1 MNNSKTTR
9 KVSYFT
15 RFLWFVAGADVEMLS
30 LCPLDYKKYEAIGM
44 TILMTSLVGFAA
56 GSSAAWYFTEDA
68 LWTLVFGLFWSL
80 LIFSIDRSLV
90 VTLKKDPYKKSY
102 YVLPLVFRGF
112 LAILV
117 AGIMSIPLELLV
129 FNGFIQNDIEN
140 YKSDLLKQ
148 QHKDSFDAQQSAE
161 YHSKSK
167 SLNQLLKMESC
178 KKDDIEMLI
187 NNKRSE
193 RQREV
198 NMLNHPNTTTYNNAK
213 ANANGLQRQLNELYS
228 LPNSDYR
235 RNRIPGLRSQIS
247 HQRSVMA
254 SERNAWNSKVNARIL
269 ELDNEIAQ
277 LSDALRVVK
286 EKIAKTDREKQ
297 RVDSTS
303 VSYQTRAEE
312 SLNKTDERFRNGN
325 NFTLYYA
332 VLAHA
337 IYKTHKVTHER
348 MGTDGKTYTYE
359 TEEFV
364 NKDFMFLLWFIR
376 AMFFVIELLPSIVKV
391 VSKAGQYELRVY
403 HQEEELKKYLH
414 SQEYQD
420 YCYKMLHGDNQLEM
434 DLQAQRH
441 DAEKK
446 VQHDIIQAI
455 MNAEESVAKES
466 IDNWERLE
474 KGKMLVGN
482 SVLLV
487 YFKKTNGIY
496 K

>member
-1 MNNSKTTR
+1 MSNSNTTR
-9 KVSYFT
+9 EVSCFT
-15 RFLWFVAGADVEMLS
+15 RFLWFVAGVDIEMLS

-117 AGIMSIPLELLV
+117 AGITSIPLELLV

-148 QHKDSFDAQQSAE
+148 QHQDSFDAQQAAE
-161 YHSKSK
+161 YDSKSK
-167 SLNQLLKMESC
+167 SLDQLLKSESN
-178 KKDDIEMLI
+178 KKDDIITAI
-187 NNKRSE
+187 NDKRSE
-193 RQREV
+193 RQREA
-198 NMLNHPNTTTYNNAK
+198 NMLNHPNTTTYNNAQ
-213 ANANGLQRQLNELYS
+213 ASANGLQRQLNELYS
-228 LPNSDYR
+228 LSNSDYR

-254 SERNAWNSKVNARIL
+254 SERNAWNTKVNARIS

-277 LSDALRVVK
+277 LSDALRVAK
-286 EKIAKTDREKQ
+286 ENIARTDREKQ

-303 VSYQTRAEE
+303 VSYQARAEE

-455 MNAEESVAKES
+455 INAEESVAKDS
-466 IDNWERLE
+466 IDNWEKLE
-474 KGKMLVGN
+474 KGKMLVRN
-482 SVLLV
+482 SVL
-487 YFKKTNGIY
+487 
-496 K
+496 

>member
-1 MNNSKTTR
+1 MSNSNTTR
-9 KVSYFT
+9 EVSYFT
-15 RFLWFVAGADVEMLS
+15 RFLWFVAGADIEMLS

-148 QHKDSFDAQQSAE
+148 QHQDSFDAQQAAE
-161 YHSKSK
+161 YDSKSK
-167 SLNQLLKMESC
+167 SLDQLLKSESN
-178 KKDDIEMLI
+178 KKDDIITAI
-187 NNKRSE
+187 NDKRSE

-198 NMLNHPNTTTYNNAK
+198 NMLNHPNTTTYNNAQGS
-213 ANANGLQRQLNELYS
+213 ANGLQRQLNELYS

-254 SERNAWNSKVNARIL
+254 SERNAWNTKVNARIS

-277 LSDALRVVK
+277 LSDALRVAK
-286 EKIAKTDREKQ
+286 ENIARTDREKQ

-303 VSYQTRAEE
+303 VSYQARAEE

-455 MNAEESVAKES
+455 INAEESVAKDS

-474 KGKMLVGN
+474 KGRMLVRN
-482 SVLLV
+482 SVL
-487 YFKKTNGIY
+487 
-496 K
+496 

>member
-1 MNNSKTTR
+1 MSNSKTTR

-148 QHKDSFDAQQSAE
+148 QHQDSFDAQQAAE
-161 YHSKSK
+161 YDSKSK
-167 SLNQLLKMESC
+167 SLDQLLKSESN
-178 KKDDIEMLI
+178 KKDDIITAI
-187 NNKRSE
+187 NDKRSE
-193 RQREV
+193 RQREA
-198 NMLNHPNTTTYNNAK
+198 NMLNHPNTTTYNNAQTS
-213 ANANGLQRQLNELYS
+213 ANGLQRQLNELYS
-228 LPNSDYR
+228 LSNSDYR

-254 SERNAWNSKVNARIL
+254 SERNAWNSKVNARIS

-277 LSDALRVVK
+277 LSDALRVAK
-286 EKIAKTDREKQ
+286 ENIARTDREKQ

-303 VSYQTRAEE
+303 VSYQARAEE

-446 VQHDIIQAI
+446 VQYDIIQAI
-455 MNAEESVAKES
+455 INAEESVAKDS
-466 IDNWERLE
+466 IDNWEKIE
-474 KGKMLVGN
+474 KGKMLARN
-482 SVLLV
+482 SVL
-487 YFKKTNGIY
+487 
-496 K
+496 

>member
-1 MNNSKTTR
+1 
-9 KVSYFT
+9 
-15 RFLWFVAGADVEMLS
+15 
-30 LCPLDYKKYEAIGM
+30 M

-254 SERNAWNSKVNARIL
+254 SERNAWNTKVNARIL

-303 VSYQTRAEE
+303 VSYQARAEE

-482 SVLLV
+482 SVL
-487 YFKKTNGIY
+487 
-496 K
+496 

>member
-1 MNNSKTTR
+1 MSISKTTR
-9 KVSYFT
+9 EVSYLT
-15 RFLWFVAGADVEMLS
+15 RFLWFIAGADIEMLS

-213 ANANGLQRQLNELYS
+213 ANTNGLQRQLNELYS

-254 SERNAWNSKVNARIL
+254 SERNAWNSKVNARIS

-277 LSDALRVVK
+277 LSDALRVAK
-286 EKIAKTDREKQ
+286 ENIARTDREKQ

-303 VSYQTRAEE
+303 VSYQARAEE

-446 VQHDIIQAI
+446 VQYDIIQAI
-455 MNAEESVAKES
+455 INAEESVAKDS
-466 IDNWERLE
+466 IDNWEKLE

-482 SVLLV
+482 SVL
-487 YFKKTNGIY
+487 
-496 K
+496 

>member
-1 MNNSKTTR
+1 MSNSKTTR

-148 QHKDSFDAQQSAE
+148 QHQDSFDAQQAAE
-161 YHSKSK
+161 YDSKSK
-167 SLNQLLKMESC
+167 SLDQLLKSESN
-178 KKDDIEMLI
+178 KKDDIITAI
-187 NNKRSE
+187 NDKRSE
-193 RQREV
+193 RQREA
-198 NMLNHPNTTTYNNAK
+198 NMLNHPNTTTYNNAQ
-213 ANANGLQRQLNELYS
+213 ASANGLQRQLNELYS
-228 LPNSDYR
+228 LSNSDYR

-254 SERNAWNSKVNARIL
+254 SERNAWNSKVNAHIS

-303 VSYQTRAEE
+303 VSYQARAEE

-455 MNAEESVAKES
+455 INAEESVAKDS

-474 KGKMLVGN
+474 KGKMLVRN
-482 SVLLV
+482 SVL
-487 YFKKTNGIY
+487 
-496 K
+496 

>member
-1 MNNSKTTR
+1 MSNSNTTR
-9 KVSYFT
+9 EVSYFT
-15 RFLWFVAGADVEMLS
+15 RFLWFVAGADIEMLS

-129 FNGFIQNDIEN
+129 FSGFIQNDIEN

-148 QHKDSFDAQQSAE
+148 QHQDSFDAQQAAE
-161 YHSKSK
+161 YDSKSK
-167 SLNQLLKMESC
+167 SLDQLLKSESN
-178 KKDDIEMLI
+178 KKDDIITAI
-187 NNKRSE
+187 NDKRSE

-198 NMLNHPNTTTYNNAK
+198 NMLNHPNTTTYNNAQGS
-213 ANANGLQRQLNELYS
+213 ANGLQRQLNELYS

-254 SERNAWNSKVNARIL
+254 SERNAWNTKVNARIS

-277 LSDALRVVK
+277 LSDALRVAK
-286 EKIAKTDREKQ
+286 ENIARTDREKQ

-303 VSYQTRAEE
+303 VSYQARAEE

-455 MNAEESVAKES
+455 INAEESVAKDS

-474 KGKMLVGN
+474 KGKMLVRN
-482 SVLLV
+482 SVL
-487 YFKKTNGIY
+487 
-496 K
+496 

>member
-1 MNNSKTTR
+1 
-9 KVSYFT
+9 
-15 RFLWFVAGADVEMLS
+15 MLS

-148 QHKDSFDAQQSAE
+148 QHQDSFDAQQAAE
-161 YHSKSK
+161 YDSKSK
-167 SLNQLLKMESC
+167 SLDQLLKSESN
-178 KKDDIEMLI
+178 KKDDIITSI
-187 NNKRSE
+187 NDKRSE

-198 NMLNHPNTTTYNNAK
+198 NMLNHPNTTTYNNAQ
-213 ANANGLQRQLNELYS
+213 ASANGLQRQLNELYS

-254 SERNAWNSKVNARIL
+254 SERNAWNTKVNARIS

-277 LSDALRVVK
+277 LSDALRVAK
-286 EKIAKTDREKQ
+286 ENIARTDREKQ

-303 VSYQTRAEE
+303 VSYQARAEE

-455 MNAEESVAKES
+455 INAEESVAKDS
-466 IDNWERLE
+466 IDNWEKLE
-474 KGKMLVGN
+474 KGKMLVRN
-482 SVLLV
+482 SVL
-487 YFKKTNGIY
+487 
-496 K
+496 

>member
-1 MNNSKTTR
+1 MSNSKTTR

-15 RFLWFVAGADVEMLS
+15 RFLWFVAGADIEMLS

-213 ANANGLQRQLNELYS
+213 ANTNGLQHQLNELYS

-254 SERNAWNSKVNARIL
+254 SERNAWNSKVNAHIS

-303 VSYQTRAEE
+303 VSYQARAEE

-446 VQHDIIQAI
+446 VQYDIIQAI
-455 MNAEESVAKES
+455 INAEESVAKES

-482 SVLLV
+482 SVL
-487 YFKKTNGIY
+487 
-496 K
+496 

>member
-1 MNNSKTTR
+1 MSISKTTR
-9 KVSYFT
+9 EVSYLT
-15 RFLWFVAGADVEMLS
+15 RFLWFIAGADIEMLS

-44 TILMTSLVGFAA
+44 TILMTALVGFAA
-56 GSSAAWYFTEDA
+56 GSSAAWYFTEYA

-254 SERNAWNSKVNARIL
+254 SERNAWNSKVNAHIS

-303 VSYQTRAEE
+303 VSYQARAEE

-482 SVLLV
+482 SVL
-487 YFKKTNGIY
+487 
-496 K
+496 

>member
-1 MNNSKTTR
+1 MSISKTTR
-9 KVSYFT
+9 EVSYLT
-15 RFLWFVAGADVEMLS
+15 RFLWFIAGADIEMLS

-44 TILMTSLVGFAA
+44 TILMTALVGFAA

-254 SERNAWNSKVNARIL
+254 SERNAWNSKVNAHIS

-303 VSYQTRAEE
+303 VSYQARAEE

-332 VLAHA
+332 VLTHA

-403 HQEEELKKYLH
+403 HQEVELKKYLH

-482 SVLLV
+482 SVL
-487 YFKKTNGIY
+487 
-496 K
+496 

>member
-1 MNNSKTTR
+1 MSNSNTTR
-9 KVSYFT
+9 EVSYST
-15 RFLWFVAGADVEMLS
+15 RFLWFVAGADIEMLS
-30 LCPLDYKKYEAIGM
+30 LCPLDYKKYEAIGI

-148 QHKDSFDAQQSAE
+148 QHQDSFDAQQAAE
-161 YHSKSK
+161 YDSKSK
-167 SLNQLLKMESC
+167 SLDQLLKSESN
-178 KKDDIEMLI
+178 KKDDIITAI
-187 NNKRSE
+187 NDKRSE
-193 RQREV
+193 RQREA
-198 NMLNHPNTTTYNNAK
+198 NMLNHPNTTTYNNAQ
-213 ANANGLQRQLNELYS
+213 ASANGLQRQLNELYS
-228 LPNSDYR
+228 LSNSDYR

-254 SERNAWNSKVNARIL
+254 SERNAWNTKVNARIS

-277 LSDALRVVK
+277 LSDALRVAK
-286 EKIAKTDREKQ
+286 ENIARTDREKQ

-303 VSYQTRAEE
+303 VSYQARAEE

-455 MNAEESVAKES
+455 INAEESVAKDS
-466 IDNWERLE
+466 IDNWEKLE
-474 KGKMLVGN
+474 KGKMLVRNG
-482 SVLLV
+482 VL
-487 YFKKTNGIY
+487 
-496 K
+496 

>member
-1 MNNSKTTR
+1 MSISKTTR
-9 KVSYFT
+9 EVSYLT
-15 RFLWFVAGADVEMLS
+15 RFLWFIAGADIEMLS

-254 SERNAWNSKVNARIL
+254 SERNAWNSKVNAHIS

-303 VSYQTRAEE
+303 VSYQARAEE

-446 VQHDIIQAI
+446 VQYDIIQAI
-455 MNAEESVAKES
+455 INAEESVAKDS
-466 IDNWERLE
+466 IDNWEKLE

-482 SVLLV
+482 SVL
-487 YFKKTNGIY
+487 
-496 K
+496 

>member
-1 MNNSKTTR
+1 MSNSNTTR
-9 KVSYFT
+9 EVSYFT
-15 RFLWFVAGADVEMLS
+15 RFLWFVAGADIEMLS

-44 TILMTSLVGFAA
+44 TILMTALVGFAA

-254 SERNAWNSKVNARIL
+254 SERNAWNSKVNAHIS

-303 VSYQTRAEE
+303 VSYQARAEE

-348 MGTDGKTYTYE
+348 MGTDGKMYTYE

-434 DLQAQRH
+434 DLQVQRH

-455 MNAEESVAKES
+455 INAEESVAKDS

-474 KGKMLVGN
+474 KGKMLVRN
-482 SVLLV
+482 SVL
-487 YFKKTNGIY
+487 
-496 K
+496 

>member
-1 MNNSKTTR
+1 MSNSKTTR

-148 QHKDSFDAQQSAE
+148 QHQDSFDAQQAAE
-161 YHSKSK
+161 YDSKSK
-167 SLNQLLKMESC
+167 SLDQLLKSESN
-178 KKDDIEMLI
+178 KKDDIITAI
-187 NNKRSE
+187 NDKRSE
-193 RQREV
+193 RQREA
-198 NMLNHPNTTTYNNAK
+198 NMLNHPNTTTYNNAQ
-213 ANANGLQRQLNELYS
+213 ASANGLQRQLNELYS
-228 LPNSDYR
+228 LSNSDYR

-254 SERNAWNSKVNARIL
+254 SERNAWNSKVNARIS

-277 LSDALRVVK
+277 LSDALRVAK
-286 EKIAKTDREKQ
+286 ENIARTDREKQ

-303 VSYQTRAEE
+303 VSYQARAEE

-455 MNAEESVAKES
+455 INAEESVAKDS
-466 IDNWERLE
+466 IDNWEKLE
-474 KGKMLVGN
+474 KGKMLTRN
-482 SVLLV
+482 SVL
-487 YFKKTNGIY
+487 
-496 K
+496 

>member
-1 MNNSKTTR
+1 MSISKTTR
-9 KVSYFT
+9 EVSYLT
-15 RFLWFVAGADVEMLS
+15 RFLWFIAGADIEMLS

-44 TILMTSLVGFAA
+44 TILMTALVGFAA

-213 ANANGLQRQLNELYS
+213 ASSNGLQRQLNELYS

-235 RNRIPGLRSQIS
+235 RNRIPGLRSQIN
-247 HQRSVMA
+247 HERRIMA

-277 LSDALRVVK
+277 LSDALRVVT
-286 EKIAKTDREKQ
+286 EKLAKTETEKQ
-297 RVDSTS
+297 RVYSTS
-303 VSYQTRAEE
+303 GSYQARAEE

-482 SVLLV
+482 SVL
-487 YFKKTNGIY
+487 
-496 K
+496 

>member
-1 MNNSKTTR
+1 MSNSNTTR
-9 KVSYFT
+9 EISCFT
-15 RFLWFVAGADVEMLS
+15 RFLWFVAGADIEMLS

-148 QHKDSFDAQQSAE
+148 QHQDSFDAQQAAE
-161 YHSKSK
+161 YDSKSK
-167 SLNQLLKMESC
+167 SLDQLLKSESN
-178 KKDDIEMLI
+178 KKDDIITSI
-187 NNKRSE
+187 NDKRSE

-198 NMLNHPNTTTYNNAK
+198 NMLNHPNTTTYNNAQ
-213 ANANGLQRQLNELYS
+213 ASANGLQRQLNELYS

-254 SERNAWNSKVNARIL
+254 SERNAWNTKVNARIS

-277 LSDALRVVK
+277 LSDALRVAK
-286 EKIAKTDREKQ
+286 ENIARTDREKQ

-303 VSYQTRAEE
+303 VSYQARAEE
-312 SLNKTDERFRNGN
+312 SLNKTDERFKNGN

-391 VSKAGQYELRVY
+391 VSKSGQYELRVY

-455 MNAEESVAKES
+455 INAEESVAKDS

-474 KGKMLVGN
+474 KGKMLVRN
-482 SVLLV
+482 SVL
-487 YFKKTNGIY
+487 
-496 K
+496 

>member
-1 MNNSKTTR
+1 
-9 KVSYFT
+9 
-15 RFLWFVAGADVEMLS
+15 MLS

-56 GSSAAWYFTEDA
+56 GSSAAWYFTEDT
-68 LWTLVFGLFWSL
+68 LWTLAFGLFWSL

-198 NMLNHPNTTTYNNAK
+198 NMINHPNTTTYNNAK

-254 SERNAWNSKVNARIL
+254 SERNAWNSKVNAHIS

-303 VSYQTRAEE
+303 VSYQARAEE

-446 VQHDIIQAI
+446 VQYDIIQAI
-455 MNAEESVAKES
+455 INAEESVAKDS
-466 IDNWERLE
+466 IDNWEKLE
-474 KGKMLVGN
+474 KGKMLARN
-482 SVLLV
+482 SVL
-487 YFKKTNGIY
+487 
-496 K
+496 

>member
-1 MNNSKTTR
+1 MSNSNTTR
-9 KVSYFT
+9 EVSYFT
-15 RFLWFVAGADVEMLS
+15 RFLWFVAGADIEMLS

-148 QHKDSFDAQQSAE
+148 QHQDSFDAQQAAE
-161 YHSKSK
+161 YDSKSK
-167 SLNQLLKMESC
+167 SLDQLLKSESN
-178 KKDDIEMLI
+178 KKDDIVTAI
-187 NNKRSE
+187 NDKRSE

-198 NMLNHPNTTTYNNAK
+198 NMLNHPNTTTYNNAQ
-213 ANANGLQRQLNELYS
+213 ASANGLQRQLNELYS

-254 SERNAWNSKVNARIL
+254 SERNAWNTKVNARIS

-277 LSDALRVVK
+277 LSDALRVAK
-286 EKIAKTDREKQ
+286 ENIARTDREKQ

-303 VSYQTRAEE
+303 VSYQARAEE

-364 NKDFMFLLWFIR
+364 NEDFMFLLWFIR

-455 MNAEESVAKES
+455 INAEESVAKDS
-466 IDNWERLE
+466 IDNWEKLE
-474 KGKMLVGN
+474 KGKMLVRN
-482 SVLLV
+482 SVL
-487 YFKKTNGIY
+487 
-496 K
+496 

>member
-1 MNNSKTTR
+1 MSNSNTTR
-9 KVSYFT
+9 EVSCFT
-15 RFLWFVAGADVEMLS
+15 RFLWFVAGADIEMLS

-254 SERNAWNSKVNARIL
+254 SERNAWNSKVNARIS

-277 LSDALRVVK
+277 LSDALRVAK
-286 EKIAKTDREKQ
+286 ENIARTDREKQ

-303 VSYQTRAEE
+303 VSYQARAEE

-455 MNAEESVAKES
+455 INAEESVAKDS

-474 KGKMLVGN
+474 KGKMLVRN
-482 SVLLV
+482 SVL
-487 YFKKTNGIY
+487 
-496 K
+496 

>member
-1 MNNSKTTR
+1 MSNSKTTR

-15 RFLWFVAGADVEMLS
+15 RFLWFVAGADIEMLS

-198 NMLNHPNTTTYNNAK
+198 NMINHPNTTTYNNAK

-254 SERNAWNSKVNARIL
+254 SERNAWNSKVNAHIS

-303 VSYQTRAEE
+303 VSYQARAEE

-446 VQHDIIQAI
+446 VQYDIIQAI
-455 MNAEESVAKES
+455 INAEESVAKDC
-466 IDNWERLE
+466 IDNWEKLE
-474 KGKMLVGN
+474 KGKMLARN
-482 SVLLV
+482 SVL
-487 YFKKTNGIY
+487 
-496 K
+496 

>member
-1 MNNSKTTR
+1 MSNSNTTR
-9 KVSYFT
+9 EVSCFT
-15 RFLWFVAGADVEMLS
+15 RFLWFVAGADIEMLS

-148 QHKDSFDAQQSAE
+148 QHQDSFDAQQAAE
-161 YHSKSK
+161 YDSKSK
-167 SLNQLLKMESC
+167 SLDQLLKSESN
-178 KKDDIEMLI
+178 KKDDIITAI
-187 NNKRSE
+187 NDKRSE
-193 RQREV
+193 RQREA
-198 NMLNHPNTTTYNNAK
+198 NMLNHPNTTTYNNAQ
-213 ANANGLQRQLNELYS
+213 ASANGLQRQLNELYS
-228 LPNSDYR
+228 LSNSDYR

-254 SERNAWNSKVNARIL
+254 SERNAWNSKVNARIS

-277 LSDALRVVK
+277 LSDALRLAK
-286 EKIAKTDREKQ
+286 ENIARTDREKQ

-303 VSYQTRAEE
+303 VSYQARAEE

-455 MNAEESVAKES
+455 INAEESVAKDS

-474 KGKMLVGN
+474 KGKMLVRN
-482 SVLLV
+482 SVL
-487 YFKKTNGIY
+487 
-496 K
+496 

>member
-1 MNNSKTTR
+1 MSNSNTTR
-9 KVSYFT
+9 EVSCFT
-15 RFLWFVAGADVEMLS
+15 RFLWFVAGADIEMLS

-254 SERNAWNSKVNARIL
+254 SERNAWNTKVNARIL

-303 VSYQTRAEE
+303 VSYQARAEE

-455 MNAEESVAKES
+455 INAEESVAKDS
-466 IDNWERLE
+466 IDNWEKLE
-474 KGKMLVGN
+474 KGKMLVRN
-482 SVLLV
+482 SVL
-487 YFKKTNGIY
+487 
-496 K
+496 

>member
-1 MNNSKTTR
+1 MSNSNTTR
-9 KVSYFT
+9 EVSCFT
-15 RFLWFVAGADVEMLS
+15 RFLWFVAGADIEMLS

-56 GSSAAWYFTEDA
+56 GSSAAWYFTEDT

-148 QHKDSFDAQQSAE
+148 QHQDSFDAQQAAE
-161 YHSKSK
+161 YDSKSK
-167 SLNQLLKMESC
+167 SLDQLLKSESN
-178 KKDDIEMLI
+178 KKDDIITAI
-187 NNKRSE
+187 NDKRSE
-193 RQREV
+193 RQREA
-198 NMLNHPNTTTYNNAK
+198 NMLNHPNTTTYNNAQ
-213 ANANGLQRQLNELYS
+213 ASANGLQRQLNELYS
-228 LPNSDYR
+228 LSNSDYR

-254 SERNAWNSKVNARIL
+254 SERNAWNSKVNARIS

-277 LSDALRVVK
+277 LSDALRVAK
-286 EKIAKTDREKQ
+286 ENIARTDREKQ

-303 VSYQTRAEE
+303 VSYQARAEE

-455 MNAEESVAKES
+455 INAEESVAKDS
-466 IDNWERLE
+466 IDNWEKLE
-474 KGKMLVGN
+474 KGKMLVRN
-482 SVLLV
+482 SVL
-487 YFKKTNGIY
+487 
-496 K
+496 

>member
-1 MNNSKTTR
+1 MSNSKTTR

-15 RFLWFVAGADVEMLS
+15 RFLWFVAGADIEMLS

-303 VSYQTRAEE
+303 VSYQARAEE

-446 VQHDIIQAI
+446 VQYDIIQAI
-455 MNAEESVAKES
+455 INAEESVAKDS
-466 IDNWERLE
+466 IDNWEKLE
-474 KGKMLVGN
+474 KGKMLARN
-482 SVLLV
+482 SVL
-487 YFKKTNGIY
+487 
-496 K
+496 

>member
-1 MNNSKTTR
+1 MSNSNTTR
-9 KVSYFT
+9 EVSCFT
-15 RFLWFVAGADVEMLS
+15 RFLWFVAGADIEMLS

-44 TILMTSLVGFAA
+44 TILMTALVGFAA

-148 QHKDSFDAQQSAE
+148 QHQDSFDAQQAAE
-161 YHSKSK
+161 YDSKSK
-167 SLNQLLKMESC
+167 SLDQLLKSESN
-178 KKDDIEMLI
+178 KKDDIITAI
-187 NNKRSE
+187 NDKRSE
-193 RQREV
+193 RQREA
-198 NMLNHPNTTTYNNAK
+198 NMLNHPNTTTYNNAQ
-213 ANANGLQRQLNELYS
+213 ASANGLQRQLNELYS
-228 LPNSDYR
+228 LSNSDYR

-254 SERNAWNSKVNARIL
+254 SERNAWNTKVNARIL

-303 VSYQTRAEE
+303 VSYQARAEE
-312 SLNKTDERFRNGN
+312 SLNKTDERLRNGN

-482 SVLLV
+482 SVL
-487 YFKKTNGIY
+487 
-496 K
+496 

>member
-1 MNNSKTTR
+1 MSNSKTTR

-15 RFLWFVAGADVEMLS
+15 RFLWFVAGADVKMLS

-56 GSSAAWYFTEDA
+56 GSSAAWYFTEDT
-68 LWTLVFGLFWSL
+68 LWTLAFGLFWSL

-161 YHSKSK
+161 YHSKSR

-198 NMLNHPNTTTYNNAK
+198 NMLNHPNTTTYNNAQ
-213 ANANGLQRQLNELYS
+213 ASANGLQRQLNELYS
-228 LPNSDYR
+228 LSNSDYR

-254 SERNAWNSKVNARIL
+254 SERNAWNSKVNARIS

-277 LSDALRVVK
+277 LSDALRVAK
-286 EKIAKTDREKQ
+286 ENIARTDREKQ

-303 VSYQTRAEE
+303 VSYQARAEE

-446 VQHDIIQAI
+446 VQYDIIQAI
-455 MNAEESVAKES
+455 INAEESVAKDS
-466 IDNWERLE
+466 IDNWEKLE
-474 KGKMLVGN
+474 KGKMLTRN
-482 SVLLV
+482 SVL
-487 YFKKTNGIY
+487 
-496 K
+496 

>member
-1 MNNSKTTR
+1 MSNSKTTR
-9 KVSYFT
+9 EVSFFT
-15 RFLWFVAGADVEMLS
+15 RFLWFVAGADIEMLS

-112 LAILV
+112 LAVLV

-148 QHKDSFDAQQSAE
+148 QHQDSFDAQQAAE
-161 YHSKSK
+161 YDSKSK
-167 SLNQLLKMESC
+167 SLDQLLKSESN
-178 KKDDIEMLI
+178 KKDDIITAI
-187 NNKRSE
+187 NDKRSE
-193 RQREV
+193 RQRKV

-213 ANANGLQRQLNELYS
+213 ASANGLQRQLNELYS

-254 SERNAWNSKVNARIL
+254 SERNAWNTKVNARIS

-277 LSDALRVVK
+277 LSDALRVAK
-286 EKIAKTDREKQ
+286 ENIARTDREKQ

-303 VSYQTRAEE
+303 VSYQARAEE

-446 VQHDIIQAI
+446 VQHDIIKAI
-455 MNAEESVAKES
+455 INAEESVAKDS

-474 KGKMLVGN
+474 KGKMLVRN
-482 SVLLV
+482 SVL
-487 YFKKTNGIY
+487 
-496 K
+496 

>member
-1 MNNSKTTR
+1 MSNSNTTR
-9 KVSYFT
+9 EVSYFT
-15 RFLWFVAGADVEMLS
+15 RFLWFVAGADIEMLS

-148 QHKDSFDAQQSAE
+148 QHQDSFDAQQAAE
-161 YHSKSK
+161 YDSRSK
-167 SLNQLLKMESC
+167 SLDQLLKSESN
-178 KKDDIEMLI
+178 KKDDIITAI
-187 NNKRSE
+187 NDKRSE

-198 NMLNHPNTTTYNNAK
+198 NMLNHPNTTTYNNAQ
-213 ANANGLQRQLNELYS
+213 ASANGLQRQLNELYS

-254 SERNAWNSKVNARIL
+254 SERNAWNTKVNARIS

-277 LSDALRVVK
+277 LSDALRVAK
-286 EKIAKTDREKQ
+286 ENIARTDREKQ

-303 VSYQTRAEE
+303 VSYQARAEE

-455 MNAEESVAKES
+455 INAEESVAKDS

-474 KGKMLVGN
+474 KGKMLVRN
-482 SVLLV
+482 SVL
-487 YFKKTNGIY
+487 
-496 K
+496 

>member
-1 MNNSKTTR
+1 MSNSNTTR
-9 KVSYFT
+9 EVSCFT
-15 RFLWFVAGADVEMLS
+15 RFLWFVAGADIEMLS

-148 QHKDSFDAQQSAE
+148 QHQDSFDAQQAAE
-161 YHSKSK
+161 YDSKSK
-167 SLNQLLKMESC
+167 SLDQLLKSESN
-178 KKDDIEMLI
+178 KKDDIITAI
-187 NNKRSE
+187 NDKRSE
-193 RQREV
+193 RQREA
-198 NMLNHPNTTTYNNAK
+198 NMLNHPNTTTYNNAQ
-213 ANANGLQRQLNELYS
+213 ASANGLQRQLNELYS
-228 LPNSDYR
+228 LSNSDYR
-235 RNRIPGLRSQIS
+235 RNRISGLRSQIS

-254 SERNAWNSKVNARIL
+254 SERNAWNSKVNARIS

-277 LSDALRVVK
+277 LSDALRVAK
-286 EKIAKTDREKQ
+286 ENIARTDREKQ

-303 VSYQTRAEE
+303 VSYQARAEE

-455 MNAEESVAKES
+455 INAEESVAKDS
-466 IDNWERLE
+466 IDNWEKLE
-474 KGKMLVGN
+474 KGKMLVRNG
-482 SVLLV
+482 VL
-487 YFKKTNGIY
+487 
-496 K
+496 

>member
-1 MNNSKTTR
+1 MSNSNTTR
-9 KVSYFT
+9 EVSYFT
-15 RFLWFVAGADVEMLS
+15 RFLWFVAGADIEMLS

-112 LAILV
+112 LAVLV

-148 QHKDSFDAQQSAE
+148 QHQDSFDAQQAAE
-161 YHSKSK
+161 YDSKSE
-167 SLNQLLKMESC
+167 SLNQLLKTESS
-178 KKDDIEMLI
+178 KKDDIEMSI
-187 NNKRSE
+187 NSKRSE
-193 RQREV
+193 KQREL
-198 NMLNHPNTTTYNNAK
+198 NKLNHPITTTYNNAQ
-213 ANANGLQRQLNELYS
+213 ASANGLQRQLNELYS

-254 SERNAWNSKVNARIL
+254 SERNAWNSKVNARIS

-277 LSDALRVVK
+277 LSDALRVAK
-286 EKIAKTDREKQ
+286 ENIARTDKEKQ

-303 VSYQTRAEE
+303 VSYQARAEE

-455 MNAEESVAKES
+455 INAEESVAKDS

-474 KGKMLVGN
+474 KGKMLVRN
-482 SVLLV
+482 SVL
-487 YFKKTNGIY
+487 
-496 K
+496 

>member
-1 MNNSKTTR
+1 MSNSNTTR
-9 KVSYFT
+9 EVSCFT
-15 RFLWFVAGADVEMLS
+15 RFLWFVAGADIEMLS

-56 GSSAAWYFTEDA
+56 GSSAAWYFTEDT

-148 QHKDSFDAQQSAE
+148 QHQDSFDAQQAAE
-161 YHSKSK
+161 YDSKSK
-167 SLNQLLKMESC
+167 SLDQLLKSESN
-178 KKDDIEMLI
+178 KKDDIITAI
-187 NNKRSE
+187 NDKRSE
-193 RQREV
+193 RQREA
-198 NMLNHPNTTTYNNAK
+198 NMLNHPNTTTYNNAQ
-213 ANANGLQRQLNELYS
+213 ASANGLQRQLNELYS

-235 RNRIPGLRSQIS
+235 RNRIPSLRSQIS

-254 SERNAWNSKVNARIL
+254 SERNTWNSKVNARIS

-277 LSDALRVVK
+277 LSDALRVAK
-286 EKIAKTDREKQ
+286 ENIARTDREKQ

-303 VSYQTRAEE
+303 VSYQARAEE

-455 MNAEESVAKES
+455 INAEESVAKDS
-466 IDNWERLE
+466 IDNWEKLE
-474 KGKMLVGN
+474 KGKMLVRNG
-482 SVLLV
+482 VL
-487 YFKKTNGIY
+487 
-496 K
+496 

>member
-1 MNNSKTTR
+1 MSNSNTTR
-9 KVSYFT
+9 EVSCFT
-15 RFLWFVAGADVEMLS
+15 RFLWFVAGADVKMLS

-213 ANANGLQRQLNELYS
+213 ANTNGLQRQLNELYS

-254 SERNAWNSKVNARIL
+254 SERNAWNSKVNARIS

-277 LSDALRVVK
+277 LSDALRVAK
-286 EKIAKTDREKQ
+286 ENIARTDREKQ

-303 VSYQTRAEE
+303 VSYQARAEE

-455 MNAEESVAKES
+455 INAEESVAKDR

-474 KGKMLVGN
+474 KGKMLVRN
-482 SVLLV
+482 SVL
-487 YFKKTNGIY
+487 
-496 K
+496 

>member
-1 MNNSKTTR
+1 MSNSNTTR
-9 KVSYFT
+9 EVSCFT
-15 RFLWFVAGADVEMLS
+15 RFLWFVAGADIEMLS

-213 ANANGLQRQLNELYS
+213 ASSNGLQRQLNELYS

-254 SERNAWNSKVNARIL
+254 SERNAWNSKVNAHIS

-303 VSYQTRAEE
+303 VSYQARAEE

-482 SVLLV
+482 SVL
-487 YFKKTNGIY
+487 
-496 K
+496 

>member
-1 MNNSKTTR
+1 MSNSNTTR

-15 RFLWFVAGADVEMLS
+15 RFLWFVAGADIEMLS

-148 QHKDSFDAQQSAE
+148 QHQDSFDAQQAAE
-161 YHSKSK
+161 YDSKSK
-167 SLNQLLKMESC
+167 SLDQLLKSESN
-178 KKDDIEMLI
+178 KKDGIVTAI
-187 NNKRSE
+187 NDKRSE

-198 NMLNHPNTTTYNNAK
+198 NMLNHPNTTTYNNAQ
-213 ANANGLQRQLNELYS
+213 ASANGLQRQLNELYS

-254 SERNAWNSKVNARIL
+254 SERNAWNTKVNARIS

-277 LSDALRVVK
+277 LSDALRVAK
-286 EKIAKTDREKQ
+286 ENIARTDREKQ

-303 VSYQTRAEE
+303 VSYQAMAEE

-434 DLQAQRH
+434 NLQAQRH

-455 MNAEESVAKES
+455 INAEESVAKDS
-466 IDNWERLE
+466 IDNWEKIE
-474 KGKMLVGN
+474 KGKMLVRN
-482 SVLLV
+482 SVL
-487 YFKKTNGIY
+487 
-496 K
+496 

>member
-1 MNNSKTTR
+1 MSNSNTTR
-9 KVSYFT
+9 EVSYFT
-15 RFLWFVAGADVEMLS
+15 RFLWFVAGADIEMLS

-44 TILMTSLVGFAA
+44 TILMTALVGFAA

-148 QHKDSFDAQQSAE
+148 QHQDSFDAQQAAE
-161 YHSKSK
+161 YDSRSK
-167 SLNQLLKMESC
+167 SLDQLLKSESN
-178 KKDDIEMLI
+178 KKDDIITAI
-187 NNKRSE
+187 NDKRSE

-198 NMLNHPNTTTYNNAK
+198 NMLNHPNTTTYNDAQGS
-213 ANANGLQRQLNELYS
+213 ANGLQRQLNELYS

-235 RNRIPGLRSQIS
+235 RNRIPSLRSQIS

-254 SERNAWNSKVNARIL
+254 SERNAWNSKVNARIS

-277 LSDALRVVK
+277 LSDALRVAK
-286 EKIAKTDREKQ
+286 ENIARTDKEKQ

-303 VSYQTRAEE
+303 VSYQARAEE

-455 MNAEESVAKES
+455 INAEESVAKDS

-474 KGKMLVGN
+474 KGKMLVRN
-482 SVLLV
+482 SVL
-487 YFKKTNGIY
+487 
-496 K
+496 

>member
-1 MNNSKTTR
+1 MSNSKTTR

-161 YHSKSK
+161 YHSKSR

-213 ANANGLQRQLNELYS
+213 ASSNGLQRQLNELYS

-303 VSYQTRAEE
+303 VSYQARAEE

-446 VQHDIIQAI
+446 VQYDIIQAI
-455 MNAEESVAKES
+455 INAEESVAKDS
-466 IDNWERLE
+466 IDNWEKLE
-474 KGKMLVGN
+474 KGKMLTRN
-482 SVLLV
+482 SVL
-487 YFKKTNGIY
+487 
-496 K
+496 

>member
-1 MNNSKTTR
+1 MSISKTTR
-9 KVSYFT
+9 EVSYLT

-30 LCPLDYKKYEAIGM
+30 LCPLDSKKYEAIGM

-161 YHSKSK
+161 YHSKSR

-254 SERNAWNSKVNARIL
+254 SERNAWNSKVNAHIS

-303 VSYQTRAEE
+303 VSYQARAEE

-455 MNAEESVAKES
+455 INAEESVAKDS
-466 IDNWERLE
+466 IDNWEKLE
-474 KGKMLVGN
+474 KGKMLVRN
-482 SVLLV
+482 SVL
-487 YFKKTNGIY
+487 
-496 K
+496 

>member
-1 MNNSKTTR
+1 MSNSNTTR
-9 KVSYFT
+9 EVSYFT
-15 RFLWFVAGADVEMLS
+15 RFLWFVAGADIEMLS

-148 QHKDSFDAQQSAE
+148 QHQDSFDAQQAAE
-161 YHSKSK
+161 YDSKSK
-167 SLNQLLKMESC
+167 SLDQLLKSESN
-178 KKDDIEMLI
+178 KKDDIITSI
-187 NNKRSE
+187 NDKRSE

-198 NMLNHPNTTTYNNAK
+198 NMLNHPNTTTYNNAQGS
-213 ANANGLQRQLNELYS
+213 ANGLQRQLNELYS

-235 RNRIPGLRSQIS
+235 RNRIPSLRSQIS

-254 SERNAWNSKVNARIL
+254 SERNAWNSKVNARIS

-277 LSDALRVVK
+277 LSDALRVAK
-286 EKIAKTDREKQ
+286 ENIARTDKEKQ

-303 VSYQTRAEE
+303 VSYQARAEE

-455 MNAEESVAKES
+455 INAEESVAKDS

-474 KGKMLVGN
+474 KGKMLVRN
-482 SVLLV
+482 SVL
-487 YFKKTNGIY
+487 
-496 K
+496 

>member
-1 MNNSKTTR
+1 MSNSKTTR

-15 RFLWFVAGADVEMLS
+15 RFLWFVAGADIEMLS

-68 LWTLVFGLFWSL
+68 LWTLVFGMFWSL

-161 YHSKSK
+161 YHSKSR

-254 SERNAWNSKVNARIL
+254 SERNAWNSKVNAHIS

-303 VSYQTRAEE
+303 VSYQARAEE

-455 MNAEESVAKES
+455 INAEESVAKDS
-466 IDNWERLE
+466 IDNWEKLE
-474 KGKMLVGN
+474 KGKMLVRN
-482 SVLLV
+482 SVL
-487 YFKKTNGIY
+487 
-496 K
+496 